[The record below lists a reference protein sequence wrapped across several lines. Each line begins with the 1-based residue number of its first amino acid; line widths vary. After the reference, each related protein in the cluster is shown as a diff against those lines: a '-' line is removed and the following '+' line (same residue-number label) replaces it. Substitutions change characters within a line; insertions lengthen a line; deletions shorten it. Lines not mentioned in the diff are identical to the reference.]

1 MSEEHTCPHGHSHH
15 EDETQADLAMEK
27 MDTADKSLADALRVS
42 FVILKVI
49 MVIVVIA
56 FFASGFQTIGPDEQG
71 LVLRFGKIQTVGA
84 DGDVTLSPGLRWVF
98 PYPIDE
104 LIKIPVENTSTLSVN
119 SFWYYMTPQQI
130 LNPELL
136 KTRDPSPTL
145 NPIQD
150 GYSLTRGES
159 VGDVT
164 DGNAGGNDYNIV
176 HSRWQ
181 ITYKIKDAQLFF
193 TNVFVSDLK
202 PGDEF
207 LTFMEKDVRPLLLS
221 CFEEAVVTTTVHY
234 SIDEAIDKI
243 GLAEDVRALVQ
254 AKLDRIECGL
264 GVQTVTLNEMTY
276 PRQVAD
282 AFDNFFSASQEAKAQ
297 VNEAQTLA
305 GTTLAQSAG
314 GVARALVAALK
325 NPAATEAETEVLWG
339 RLAGQ
344 AQEILASANAY
355 RTSVVAAAEAS
366 ADYFNR
372 LLPEYRKHPDLVVQ
386 NLYFDSVQDVIDG
399 VDETF
404 ILQGKAGDQSRE
416 VRIQLNRDPAL
427 KRSGRNGPTGPNTA
441 DAPF

>member
-1 MSEEHTCPHGHSHH
+1 MSEEHTCPHAHSHGD
-15 EDETQADLAMEK
+15 DETQVDLELDK

-42 FVILKVI
+42 FIILKVI

-56 FFASGFQTIGPDEQG
+56 FFASGFQTIGPDEEG

-84 DGDVTLSPGLRWVF
+84 DGDVTLDPGLRWVF

-104 LIKIPVENTSTLSVN
+104 LIKIPVENRLNLSVN

-136 KTRDPSPTL
+136 NRRPPGATL

-159 VGDVT
+159 V
-164 DGNAGGNDYNIV
+164 DGLVEGAAGGNDYNIV

-181 ITYKIKDAQLFF
+181 MTYKIKDAQLFF
-193 TNVFVSDLK
+193 THVFVRDLK
-202 PGDEF
+202 PGKEF
-207 LTFMEKDVRPLLLS
+207 LDLMEEDIRPLLLS

-234 SIDEAIDKI
+234 SIDEALDKI
-243 GLAEDVRALVQ
+243 GLAEDVKALVQ
-254 AKLDRIECGL
+254 TKLDSIECGL
-264 GVQTVTLNEMTY
+264 SVQNVTLNEMTY

-282 AFDNFFSASQEAKAQ
+282 AFDKFISASQEAKAQ
-297 VNEAQTLA
+297 VNQAQTLA
-305 GTTLAQSAG
+305 DTTLTKTAG
-314 GVARALVAALK
+314 GVARALVTALK
-325 NPAATEAETEVLWG
+325 DPAATEAEIESLWA
-339 RLAGQ
+339 RLAGE
-344 AQEILASANAY
+344 AQEVLASANAY
-355 RTSVVAAAEAS
+355 RTSVVAAAEAT

-372 LLPEYRKHPDLVVQ
+372 LLPEFKKHPDLVVQ
-386 NLYFDSVQDVIDG
+386 NLYLDTVEQVIDNI
-399 VDETF
+399 DEKF
-404 ILQGKAGDQSRE
+404 ILQGEAGDQLRE

-427 KRSGRNGPTGPNTA
+427 KRSGPTKPSNA

>member
-1 MSEEHTCPHGHSHH
+1 MSEQHTCPHGHSHH
-15 EDETQADLAMEK
+15 EDETSDDLALEK
-27 MDTADKSLADALRVS
+27 MDTADKSLADALRIS

-84 DGDVTLSPGLRWVF
+84 DGDVTLDPGLRWVF

-136 KTRDPSPTL
+136 NTRSPSPTL
-145 NPIQD
+145 NPVQD

-159 VGDVT
+159 AVDLAGGD
-164 DGNAGGNDYNIV
+164 AGGNDYNIV

-181 ITYKIKDAQLFF
+181 VTYKIKDAQLFF
-193 TNVFVSDLK
+193 THVFVRALK
-202 PGDEF
+202 PGEKF
-207 LTFMEKDVRPLLLS
+207 LKQMEKDVRPLLLS
-221 CFEEAVVTTTVHY
+221 CFEEAVVTTTVRY
-234 SIDEAIDKI
+234 SIDEALDKI
-243 GLAEDVRALVQ
+243 GLAEDVKALVQ
-254 AKLDRIECGL
+254 AKLDSIECGL
-264 GVQTVTLNEMTY
+264 SVQNVTLNEMTY
-276 PRQVAD
+276 PRQVAE
-282 AFDNFFSASQEAKAQ
+282 AFDNFFSASQEAKSQ

-305 GTTLAQSAG
+305 DTTLTKTAG
-314 GVARALVAALK
+314 GVARALVTALK
-325 NPAATEAETEVLWG
+325 DPEAEAAETEALWG
-339 RLAGQ
+339 RLAGEG
-344 AQEILASANAY
+344 QETLASANAY
-355 RTSVVAAAEAS
+355 RTSVVAAAEAA
-366 ADYFNR
+366 ADYFKR

-386 NLYFDSVQDVIDG
+386 NLYFDTVQAVIDG
-399 VDETF
+399 IDEKF
-404 ILQGKAGDQSRE
+404 ILHGKAGDQSRE

-427 KRSGRNGPTGPNTA
+427 KRSGRTGPTGPNTA

>member
-1 MSEEHTCPHGHSHH
+1 MSEEHSCPHSHSHD
-15 EDETQADLAMEK
+15 DETQAALELDK

-49 MVIVVIA
+49 MFIVVIA

-84 DGDVTLSPGLRWVF
+84 DGDVTLDPGLRWVF

-104 LIKIPVENTSTLSVN
+104 LIKIPVENRINLPVN

-136 KTRDPSPTL
+136 KRRPPGATL

-159 VGDVT
+159 VDDVV
-164 DGNAGGNDYNIV
+164 DGAAGGNDYNIV

-193 TNVFVSDLK
+193 AHVFVRDLK
-202 PGDEF
+202 PGDQF
-207 LTFMEKDVRPLLLS
+207 VDLMEKDVRPLLLC
-221 CFEEAVVTTTVHY
+221 CFEEAVVTAMVHY
-234 SIDEAIDKI
+234 SIDEALEST
-243 GLAEDVRALVQ
+243 GLAQDVKALVQ
-254 AKLDRIECGL
+254 AKLDSIECGL
-264 GVQTVTLNEMTY
+264 SVQNVTLNEITW

-282 AFDNFFSASQEAKAQ
+282 AFDKFISASQEAKAQ
-297 VNEAQTLA
+297 VNQARTLA
-305 GTTLAQSAG
+305 DTTLTQTAG
-314 GVARALVAALK
+314 GVARELVSVLK
-325 NPAATEAETEVLWG
+325 DPAATEAETEALWN
-339 RLAGQ
+339 RLAGN

-355 RTSVVAAAEAS
+355 RTSVVASAEAT
-366 ADYFNR
+366 ADYFKR

-386 NLYFDSVQDVIDG
+386 NLYLDTVQRVIDG
-399 VDETF
+399 IDEKF
-404 ILQGKAGDQSRE
+404 ILQGQAGDQSRE

-427 KRSGRNGPTGPNTA
+427 KRSGPAGRINPNGAG
-441 DAPF
+441 APQ

>member
-1 MSEEHTCPHGHSHH
+1 MSEEHTCPHSHSHD
-15 EDETQADLAMEK
+15 DESQVALELDR

-42 FVILKVI
+42 FIILKVI
-49 MVIVVIA
+49 MAIVVIG
-56 FFASGFQTIGPDEQG
+56 FLASGFQTVGSDEQG

-84 DGDVTLSPGLRWVF
+84 DGDVTLDPGLRWVF

-104 LIKIPVENTSTLSVN
+104 LIKIPVENRLNLSVN

-136 KTRDPSPTL
+136 KRRPPGATL

-150 GYSLTRGES
+150 GYTLTRGES
-159 VGDVT
+159 AADLMEGA
-164 DGNAGGNDYNIV
+164 AGGNDYNIV

-181 ITYKIKDAQLFF
+181 MTYKIKDAQLFF
-193 TNVFVSDLK
+193 TNVFVRDLK
-202 PGDEF
+202 PGEQY
-207 LTFMEKDVRPLLLS
+207 LKLMQKDVRPLLLS

-243 GLAEDVRALVQ
+243 GLAEDVKALVQ
-254 AKLDRIECGL
+254 AKLDSIECGL
-264 GVQTVTLNEMTY
+264 SVQNVTLNKMTY

-282 AFDNFFSASQEAKAQ
+282 AFDQFFSASQEAKAQ
-297 VNEAQTLA
+297 VNQAQTLA
-305 GTTLAQSAG
+305 DTTLTQTAG
-314 GVARALVAALK
+314 GIARALASTLK

-339 RLAGQ
+339 RLAGK
-344 AQEILASANAY
+344 AQETLASANAY

-372 LLPEYRKHPDLVVQ
+372 LLPEYKKHPDLVVQ
-386 NLYFDSVQDVIDG
+386 NLYLDTLQQVING
-399 VDETF
+399 VDEKF
-404 ILQGKAGDQSRE
+404 IMQGKAGDQSRE

-427 KRSGRNGPTGPNTA
+427 KRSGRTGPTGPNTA
-441 DAPF
+441 NAPF